1 MPLDLPTGQA
11 FVAESK
17 SVRQFINKEGDTMET
32 TKIRLAFDNM
42 AKQFCSDYLY
52 DAFCVSR
59 RPQMRYTSGHL
70 ALGQRPPLSGR
81 LRLNHH
87 RVVLGN
93 ALQDGIS
100 GDLIGRNPPAWA
112 FIPRFPLTTGAR
124 GSVSRPTSHPHAS
137 QGWPFHIG

>member
-52 DAFCVSR
+52 DGR
-59 RPQMRYTSGHL
+59 KDYRGYTIPFQSHEAEL
-70 ALGQRPPLSGR
+70 YLQKLKDCRFVKDLKIINEHTFSFSIIPDELKKY
-81 LRLNHH
+81 
-87 RVVLGN
+87 VVW
-93 ALQDGIS
+93 AEQ
-100 GDLIGRNPPAWA
+100 NPV
-112 FIPRFPLTTGAR
+112 F
-124 GSVSRPTSHPHAS
+124 
-137 QGWPFHIG
+137 